1 MWRGKCLYLNVMLS
15 VTLKDNMMASLFM
28 SYRRSD
34 QIALTG
40 RVYDRLVQKF
50 GSEQVF
56 KDVEDIPA
64 GSDFRKVLEQALT
77 KADIVLAMIGPGWLN
92 AADSQGRRRL
102 DNPDDFVRL
111 EIATALKRDDVL
123 VIPVLL
129 DNAKMPVAN
138 HLPAD
143 LKELAYR
150 NGVVVRNDPDF
161 GSDIKEL
168 IAIIEEKSVKAAPK
182 SKLPLPL
189 LAVGLL
195 ILAALVVGGVLLAN
209 QGQPPVPTT
218 VSEPI
223 FNPTETPAAIAAEAS
238 ATPVPATATLVPPT
252 NTPAPTVL
260 FPDGRP
266 VELFYDANSLYLKNE
281 ATSGRLQL
289 SQIAFQALDE
299 SGSPISSRIYQGSDI
314 VFSDFP
320 FVESGKCFEV
330 VIAGQSGLQPA
341 ACESY
346 NAQRQLGATS
356 NRIIWTPEAA
366 PGGFRVLWDQREV
379 ARCLTGVGL
388 QNCQVNL
395 PPR

>member
-15 VTLKDNMMASLFM
+15 VTLKDNMMASVFM

-143 LKELAYR
+143 LKDLAYR

-168 IAIIEEKSVKAAPK
+168 IAIIEEKSVQSAPK

-189 LAVGLL
+189 IGAGLL
-195 ILAALVVGGVLLAN
+195 ILAALVIAGVLLSTM
-209 QGQPPVPTT
+209 PT
-218 VSEPI
+218 
-223 FNPTETPAAIAAEAS
+223 
-238 ATPVPATATLVPPT
+238 
-252 NTPAPTVL
+252 
-260 FPDGRP
+260 
-266 VELFYDANSLYLKNE
+266 
-281 ATSGRLQL
+281 
-289 SQIAFQALDE
+289 
-299 SGSPISSRIYQGSDI
+299 
-314 VFSDFP
+314 
-320 FVESGKCFEV
+320 
-330 VIAGQSGLQPA
+330 
-341 ACESY
+341 AC
-346 NAQRQLGATS
+346 T
-356 NRIIWTPEAA
+356 
-366 PGGFRVLWDQREV
+366 
-379 ARCLTGVGL
+379 
-388 QNCQVNL
+388 
-395 PPR
+395 